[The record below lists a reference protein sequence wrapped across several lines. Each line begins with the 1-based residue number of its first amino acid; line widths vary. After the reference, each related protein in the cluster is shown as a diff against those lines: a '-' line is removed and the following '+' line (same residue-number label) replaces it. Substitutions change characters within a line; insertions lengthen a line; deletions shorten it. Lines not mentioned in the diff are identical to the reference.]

1 MKGRQVRNK
10 VEKFVTG
17 IISTNCYLAIN
28 EETKQAVVID
38 PAACPSYL
46 MSHIKSE
53 GLKVEAIL
61 LTHGHF
67 DHIMGID
74 GFLSEFDVPVYVH
87 EDDAD
92 AMEDPVLNQSSTYTS
107 GYTFGKARYLRDRQ
121 TLELAGYTFQVIHTP
136 GHTKGGCCYYV
147 ASEDVLFSGDTLFQ
161 NSVGRTDFVN
171 SSTSDLV
178 HSVREKLFLL
188 PDDTIVYPGHMGET
202 KIGHEKKYN
211 PYV

>member
-1 MKGRQVRNK
+1 MK

-17 IISTNCYLAIN
+17 IISTNCYLVIN
-28 EETKQAVVID
+28 EDTKQAVVID

-107 GYTFGKARYLRDRQ
+107 GYTFGKARYLRDHQ
-121 TLELAGYTFQVIHTP
+121 MLELAGYTFQVIHTP

-188 PDDTIVYPGHMGET
+188 PDDTMVYPGHMGET

>member
-1 MKGRQVRNK
+1 MK

-17 IISTNCYLAIN
+17 IISTNCYLVIN
-28 EETKQAVVID
+28 EDTKQAVVID

-53 GLKVEAIL
+53 GLKIEAIL

-87 EDDAD
+87 EEDAD

-121 TLELAGYTFQVIHTP
+121 MLELAGYTFQVIHTP

-147 ASEDVLFSGDTLFQ
+147 ASEGVLFSGDTLFQ

-188 PDDTIVYPGHMGET
+188 PDDTMVYPGHMGET

>member
-1 MKGRQVRNK
+1 MK

-17 IISTNCYLAIN
+17 IISTNCYLVIN
-28 EETKQAVVID
+28 EDTKQAVVID

>member
-1 MKGRQVRNK
+1 MK

-121 TLELAGYTFQVIHTP
+121 TLEQAGYTFQVIHTP

>member
-1 MKGRQVRNK
+1 MK

-17 IISTNCYLAIN
+17 IISTNCYLVIN
-28 EETKQAVVID
+28 EDTKQAVVID

-188 PDDTIVYPGHMGET
+188 PDDTMVYPGHMGET

>member
-1 MKGRQVRNK
+1 MK

-74 GFLSEFDVPVYVH
+74 GFLSEIDVPVYVH

-92 AMEDPVLNQSSTYTS
+92 AMEDPALNQSSTYTS
-107 GYTFGKARYLRDRQ
+107 GYTFGKDRYLRDRQ
-121 TLELAGYTFQVIHTP
+121 PLELAGNTYQVIHTP

>member
-1 MKGRQVRNK
+1 MK

-17 IISTNCYLAIN
+17 IISTNCYLVIN
-28 EETKQAVVID
+28 EDTKQAVVID

-53 GLKVEAIL
+53 GLKIEAIL

-87 EDDAD
+87 EEDAD

-107 GYTFGKARYLRDRQ
+107 GYTFGKARYLRDRE

-147 ASEDVLFSGDTLFQ
+147 ASEGVLFSGDTLFQ

-188 PDDTIVYPGHMGET
+188 PDDTMVYPGHMGET